1 MAVLLKDAKQLSQP
15 KLTNEIIDDMS
26 TSPVLATLPFDNTIK
41 PQGRSLAYVYNR
53 ITTQANADVRAIN
66 AEYTPQEAV
75 TEQEVTNLK
84 ILGGSYEIDRVLAR
98 DEVQVIGEVDF
109 QTREKAKAA
118 VAKFHDLFINGDS
131 STNAEEFDGLKKIA
145 TDRNQHVVDAGSIDL
160 TDAANIKA
168 NGQALLYALRQVY
181 KGTEGF
187 THTGMNSDMFAVFQT
202 IADTLPNVSYTR
214 DEVGNVTYWYG
225 STRIVYMGQK
235 PGTAEE
241 IIETNE
247 DGLTDIYLW
256 REGLTGVHGVSPDGS
271 NIVEVHYPNF
281 NEAKAVH
288 KGDVEFVT
296 AIVAKKL
303 NSVGIL
309 KNIKV
314 QAVDGDETGE

>member
-1 MAVLLKDAKQLSQP
+1 MAVLLKDSKQLSQP
-15 KLTNEIIDDMS
+15 KLTNEIIDDMA

-53 ITTQANADVRAIN
+53 ITTQASADVRAIN
-66 AEYTPQEAV
+66 SEYTPQEAV

-118 VAKFHDLFINGDS
+118 VAKFHDLFINGNVTTKAD
-131 STNAEEFDGLKKIA
+131 EFDGLKAIA
-145 TDRNQHVVDAGSIDL
+145 EGRNAHIVDAKALDL
-160 TDAANIKA
+160 SDADKVKA
-168 NGQALLYALRQVY
+168 NGQALLYALRQTY

-187 THTGMNSDMFAVFQT
+187 THMGMNSDMFAVFQT
-202 IADTLPNVSYTR
+202 VADFLPNVSYTR
-214 DEVGNVTYWYG
+214 DEMGNVTYWYG
-225 STRIVYMGQK
+225 ATRIVGMGQK
-235 PGTAEE
+235 PGTATE
-241 IIETNE
+241 IIETRA
-247 DGLTDIYLW
+247 DGTTDIYLW
-256 REGLTGVHGVSPDGS
+256 REGMTGVHGVSPDGS
-271 NIVEVHYPNF
+271 NLVEVHYPNF
-281 NEAKAVH
+281 ADAKAVH

-314 QAVDGDETGE
+314 VGTGE

>member
-15 KLTNEIIDDMS
+15 KLTNEIIDDMA

-66 AEYTPQEAV
+66 SEYTPQEAV

-118 VAKFHDLFINGDS
+118 VAKFHDLFINGNAT
-131 STNAEEFDGLKKIA
+131 TNPDEFDGLKKIA
-145 TDRNQHVVDAGSIDL
+145 TDRNVHIVDGNKLDL
-160 TDAANIKA
+160 TDADKVKA
-168 NGQALLYALRQVY
+168 NGQALLYALRQVF

-187 THTGMNSDMFAVFQT
+187 THMGMNSDMFAVFQT
-202 IADTLPNVSYTR
+202 VADFLPNVSYTR
-214 DEVGNVTYWYG
+214 DEMGNVTYWYG
-225 STRIVYMGQK
+225 STRIVGLGQK
-235 PGTAEE
+235 PGTATE
-241 IIETNE
+241 IIETRA
-247 DGLTDIYLW
+247 DGTTDIYFW

-271 NIVEVHYPNF
+271 NLVEVHYPNF
-281 NEAKAVH
+281 TEAKAVH
-288 KGDVEFVT
+288 AGDVEFVT

-303 NSVGIL
+303 NSVGMLTNIL
-309 KNIKV
+309 V
-314 QAVDGDETGE
+314 QGTDLGE